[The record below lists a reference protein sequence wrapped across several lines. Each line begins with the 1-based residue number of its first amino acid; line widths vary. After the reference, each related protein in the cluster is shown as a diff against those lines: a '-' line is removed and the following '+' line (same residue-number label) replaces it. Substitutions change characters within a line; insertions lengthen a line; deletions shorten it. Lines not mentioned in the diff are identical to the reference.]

1 MFNCVLCEKSE
12 DYLFINKFCSKC
24 RRIKHYLNLYD
35 ERVYEV
41 LDSVLGREQ
50 DKQENKVSLEI
61 QKEIKINQDK
71 IKTRSQY
78 NNNKKLLDLEK
89 NKN

>member
-1 MFNCVLCEKSE
+1 MFVCSLCEKETCYVS
-12 DYLFINKFCSKC
+12 KFCNKC
-24 RRIKHYLNLYD
+24 RRIKHFLNLYND
-35 ERVYEV
+35 RVYDV
-41 LDSVLGREQ
+41 LDNVLAREQ